1 MRAVSK
7 KSNLELPPSRP
18 LRHELATSFHD
29 RLEGFESTEALR
41 SNGDHQPEYGQV
53 LLTSAL
59 KCGASDIH
67 FESFTQ
73 GARIRF
79 RIDGIV
85 WDVAQLTAPQA
96 KVILNQLKALAELDP
111 IIRFTPKDARAV
123 FKYPE
128 GHIDLRIALAPGPV
142 GETMSIRLL
151 DPRRLDRSILELG
164 LSKDNLNLIKS
175 WMDSVSGM
183 FLAAGP
189 TGCGKTTTL
198 YSLLHELKMSNRII
212 VTLEDPVEYRIDGI
226 TQIQIDMLHDLTF
239 AEGAKSMLRLDPDF
253 LMLGEI
259 RDATSAETAVN
270 AAISGRVLLS
280 TVHSRDA
287 VGAITAL
294 RNWDLPD
301 HEIAESLSVIVA
313 QRLVRKLCQS
323 CRVKSKPTETE
334 RKWLKSLGQ
343 KTPATVWK
351 AKGCSAC
358 RDLGYDGRTGVF
370 ELWRL
375 TEEDYRAI
383 LDHVDEISI
392 RESLA
397 ARGHRSVLD
406 DAMDKV
412 AAGLTSLDEVR
423 RVAVG
428 VFPTHKMNR
437 RTKKK
442 RS

>member
-1 MRAVSK
+1 MRSESK
-7 KSNLELPPSRP
+7 KSNTEPPASRP
-18 LRHELATSFHD
+18 IRHELATIFHE
-29 RLEGFESTEALR
+29 RMEGFESTAELR
-41 SNGDHQPEYGQV
+41 AVGDHQQDYAQV
-53 LLTSAL
+53 LLTCAA

-85 WDVAQLTAPQA
+85 WDVAQLTDPQA
-96 KVILNQLKALAELDP
+96 RVVLNQLKALAELDP

-123 FKYPE
+123 FE
-128 GHIDLRIALAPGPV
+128 SGAGRIDLRIALAPGPM
-142 GETMSIRLL
+142 GETMAIRLL
-151 DPRRLDRSILELG
+151 DPQRLERSILELG
-164 LSKDNLNLIKS
+164 LPRASMDLLKN

-198 YSLLHELKMSNRII
+198 YSLLHELKLSNRII
-212 VTLEDPVEYRIDGI
+212 VTLEDPVEYLIDGI
-226 TQIQIDMLHDLTF
+226 TQIQIDMLHDLNF

-259 RDATSAETAVN
+259 RDSTSAETAVN

-294 RNWDLPD
+294 RNWNLPD
-301 HEIAESLSVIVA
+301 HEIAESLSVVVA
-313 QRLVRKLCQS
+313 QRLVRKLCTA
-323 CRVKSKPTETE
+323 CRQKTKPSETE
-334 RKWLKSLGQ
+334 KRWLKSLYL
-343 KTPATVWK
+343 KVPPTVWT
-351 AKGCSAC
+351 AQGCKQC

-375 TEEDYRAI
+375 SSEDYHAI
-383 LDHVDEISI
+383 LEHADEISL

-412 AAGLTSLDEVR
+412 AAGETSLEEIR

-428 VFPTHKMNR
+428 VFPSHKLVARSR
-437 RTKKK
+437 RKKA
-442 RS
+442 